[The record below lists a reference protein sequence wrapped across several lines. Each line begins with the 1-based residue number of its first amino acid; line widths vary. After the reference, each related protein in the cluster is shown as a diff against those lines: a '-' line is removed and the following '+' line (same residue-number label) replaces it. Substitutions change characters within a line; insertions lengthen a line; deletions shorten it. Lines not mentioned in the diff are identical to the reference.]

1 MAVIK
6 HVHIKNA
13 TKGVAAESGIDRKQR
28 FLMKNNSI
36 MFNIRRK
43 TNTGPVEDHVPL
55 PDRQC
60 YC

>member
-1 MAVIK
+1 MAVIR

-13 TKGVAAESGIDRKQR
+13 TKGVAPESGMDRKQR

-43 TNTGPVEDHVPL
+43 RHTGRVEHHVPL
-55 PDRQC
+55 SD
-60 YC
+60 